1 MLQTLNHPSTHKC
14 TYIKIRCCCS
24 IFNMSSAH
32 IVMTPQKLFQLHS
45 RSFDGRQFPTYQRSQ
60 MCTARAQC
68 RFGRNK
74 SARTEVNAQQNGD
87 DALRTT
93 AKQGAVLDRRE
104 LLAMVAAAQQVGQVA
119 GSPALAGELEAPSA
133 AFSVP
138 SVQLNNGLAFPLAS
152 FGLQV
157 YDDNTAKEL
166 TLIALEVGYRNF
178 FASVLAR
185 NQRGFAR
192 AVAESGVPRDELF
205 ICGSVLSNRP
215 RAFDS
220 AYQATARQ
228 CQENLEAFAEG
239 GIDYVDMIM
248 LDYPGPTP
256 EAVLGQ
262 WKGMEEMLAAG
273 TTRSL
278 AVSNFSPA
286 QLDCILDSDPGA
298 TVPAVNQL
306 PYNVAF
312 HRPGVSSFDI
322 IEENRSRGVLVQ
334 AWAPL
339 GGTTGGLSQPVR
351 RTCQE
356 IGEKYGK
363 SLQQVALRWILQ
375 TGVCFSTQTKVKQHF
390 VEDLEVFDF
399 ELSADEMAELSNLA

>member
-1 MLQTLNHPSTHKC
+1 MEVRDRPWSIAPPQELSVYFIAALPETFGSRALIHSPS
-14 TYIKIRCCCS
+14 
-24 IFNMSSAH
+24 
-32 IVMTPQKLFQLHS
+32 
-45 RSFDGRQFPTYQRSQ
+45 PTSPRP
-60 MCTARAQC
+60 
-68 RFGRNK
+68 
-74 SARTEVNAQQNGD
+74 D

-339 GGTTGGLSQPVR
+339 GGTTGGLSQP
-351 RTCQE
+351 
-356 IGEKYGK
+356 
-363 SLQQVALRWILQ
+363 
-375 TGVCFSTQTKVKQHF
+375 TKVKQHF